1 MKVPG
6 ENSIF
11 VDEPHKVEIFRGDT
25 LFSFKTGKMK
35 IKA

>member
-11 VDEPHKVEIFRGDT
+11 VDEPHKVEIIRGDII
-25 LFSFKTGKMK
+25 FSFKTRKMK